1 MDSALELNT
10 KSKLLQAGVK
20 VFGDHGYIGGS
31 VRQIAEAAG
40 TNIAAIKYHYSS
52 KEELWRAVV
61 GHLYRKLSKAI
72 LENEAEW
79 PNMTARE
86 RVIDSTRQYILFSA
100 QHPELHRI
108 TLFEM
113 IQKGD
118 RLEWLS
124 KNHMRQFTERSLAWI
139 SMAQDNGVYPA
150 NISSLHLFY
159 ITIAAAQTIFLMA
172 PQIEHSFGVDVFADT
187 EVEKQIEA
195 VIGALLVDSD
205 IPSAPVDI
213 A

>member
-1 MDSALELNT
+1 MDDHLELNT

-31 VRQIAEAAG
+31 VRQIAEEAG
-40 TNIAAIKYHYSS
+40 TNIAAINYHYSS
-52 KEELWRAVV
+52 KEGLWRAVV

-79 PNMTARE
+79 PNMTPRE

-100 QHPELHRI
+100 QNPELHRI

-118 RLEWLS
+118 RLAWLS

-139 SMAQDNGVYPA
+139 SMAQDN
-150 NISSLHLFY
+150 ISSLHLFY
-159 ITIAAAQTIFLMA
+159 ITIAAAQTVFLMA
-172 PQIEHSFGVDVFADT
+172 PQIEHSFGVDVFADK

-195 VIGALLVDSD
+195 VIGTLLVDHD
-205 IPSAPVDI
+205 ISKTPVDKI
-213 A
+213 